1 MAIPADILS
10 IERPKN
16 SFVIRTNKTEPPRYA
31 VRSRIGCKY
40 VHGRRLPQNGPVIGH
55 IDTEAR
61 IFVPLPAESE
71 TVSNNQPLTST
82 RVCQYDTVDLKD
94 WANVVLADR
103 IFKPILEDLKRFYE
117 IHDAT
122 QIYIIALLR
131 VCCKGV
137 KDYELQ
143 EAYQTSF
150 ISELYPKV
158 ALSKNTVSTFL
169 KNLGKVCSKII
180 MFMQDRVKNVK
191 ADHHLLIDG
200 TLKSNE
206 SRINTLSD
214 YSRKALK
221 KGTKDISVMYA
232 FDLELKEPI
241 CSKCYPGNMLDL
253 TAYENFITENN
264 ITSGIIVGDKGFPS
278 SGAKSAFMNNKN
290 LHFINPLK
298 RDAKIIKDLN
308 LYEYSGTLSN
318 NEYILY
324 KKEFDKE
331 GNKWLYSFKDLSLF
345 AAEEKD
351 YLHRVNKNNKF
362 SAEKYEEKRKEFG
375 TIVLETDLDLSP
387 EIAFNS
393 YNSRWEIELV
403 MRYYKHACDFD
414 ETRVHNDYSVIGSEF
429 CDFLSSLLTY
439 KLINYFDECE
449 LFNTMT
455 YKKIMKLLERAKKV
469 NLPNKGWTLRKI
481 SKNLEDILVKLELLN
496 VQKAPKK
503 KRGRPKKNNVV

>member
-1 MAIPADILS
+1 MYSYAIIVLYFSRGGMYGYSCRYIVD
-10 IERPKN
+10 RKTQK
-16 SFVIRTNKTEPPRYA
+16 FVCYTN
-31 VRSRIGCKY
+31 
-40 VHGRRLPQNGPVIGH
+40 HQNGPVIGH

-122 QIYIIALLR
+122 QIYVIALLR

-362 SAEKYEEKRKEFG
+362 SAEKYG
-375 TIVLETDLDLSP
+375 
-387 EIAFNS
+387 
-393 YNSRWEIELV
+393 
-403 MRYYKHACDFD
+403 
-414 ETRVHNDYSVIGSEF
+414 VHNDYSVIGSEF
-429 CDFLSSLLTY
+429 CDFLSLLTY

-503 KRGRPKKNNVV
+503 KRGRPKKNNVE